1 MASTRL
7 VRTRIQQLALVVVG
21 LVLAGVMIGLGL
33 WQMQVFQNQGQS
45 GAVARMDEPAVPLAS
60 VATAGQQISEGY
72 GRTVEFAGTY
82 VPAEELL
89 VPVDGQP
96 GTFRVLT
103 PLKTADGTLVPVIR
117 GETTGTTPPA
127 APTGTVDQRG
137 VLLASDKEGT
147 GSWPTGQIGSVY
159 LPVLVQRW
167 QDPMIA
173 GYVTLPADLS
183 AAQGLAASTP
193 ALPSGRGSV
202 QNFGYALQWWV
213 FAACALGFA
222 IYLAG
227 YIGRA
232 ADRRRLADLGLIA
245 QDEIGPDPD
254 RMS

>member
-1 MASTRL
+1 M
-7 VRTRIQQLALVVVG
+7 VKTRIQQVALVLVG

-33 WQMQVFQNQGQS
+33 WQMQVFQSQGQS
-45 GAVARMDEPAVPLAS
+45 GAVARMNEPAVPLTS
-60 VATAGQQISEGY
+60 VATAGQQITDGY
-72 GRTVEFAGTY
+72 GRTVSFSGTY
-82 VPAEELL
+82 VPQEQLL
-89 VPVDGQP
+89 VPVDGEP

-103 PLKTADGTLVPVIR
+103 PLRTADGTLVPVVR
-117 GETTGTTPPA
+117 GVSVGTTPPP
-127 APTGTVDQRG
+127 APLGTVEQHG
-137 VLLASDKEGT
+137 VLLSSDTQPEG
-147 GSWPTGQIGSVY
+147 PVPAGQIGSVY

-167 QDPMIA
+167 TDPMIA
-173 GYVTLPADLS
+173 GYVTLPGDL
-183 AAQGLAASTP
+183 ATAQGLSPAVP

-227 YIGRA
+227 HIGRA
-232 ADRRRLADLGLIA
+232 SDRRRLADLGLIT